1 MKIMKML
8 NSMGVLCKMRK
19 KLLTDGCKSSQYGG
33 NASKRLRQEI
43 EKSGREVY
51 KPKKVRKGGS
61 EMAEGGNKPIQ
72 IIKTDKAGPPV
83 GPYSQG
89 IKAGGFVFVA
99 GEKGMDPVTKQMVS
113 GGIEAETRRTLENI
127 KAILEEAGSS
137 MDLVVSTFVFMT
149 DLTEF
154 SKMNEIYAEYF
165 NVNPPGRTTVEVQ
178 SLPAG
183 AHVEI
188 TATALAGT

>member
-1 MKIMKML
+1 
-8 NSMGVLCKMRK
+8 
-19 KLLTDGCKSSQYGG
+19 
-33 NASKRLRQEI
+33 
-43 EKSGREVY
+43 
-51 KPKKVRKGGS
+51 
-61 EMAEGGNKPIQ
+61 MAEGTSKSIQ

-99 GEKGMDPVTKQMVS
+99 GEKGMDPVTKQIVP

-149 DLTEF
+149 DLAEF

-165 NVNPPGRTTVEVQ
+165 KANPPGRTTVEVK

-183 AHVEI
+183 ARVEI
-188 TATALAGT
+188 TATALGGPES

>member
-1 MKIMKML
+1 M
-8 NSMGVLCKMRK
+8 
-19 KLLTDGCKSSQYGG
+19 
-33 NASKRLRQEI
+33 
-43 EKSGREVY
+43 
-51 KPKKVRKGGS
+51 PKV
-61 EMAEGGNKPIQ
+61 NKPIE

-83 GPYSQG
+83 GPYSQAV
-89 IKAGGFVFVA
+89 KAGGFVFVA
-99 GEKGMDPVTKQMVS
+99 GEKGMDPVTKQMVP

-127 KAILEEAGSS
+127 KAILEEAGSR

-149 DLTEF
+149 DLSEF

-165 NVNPPGRTTVEVQ
+165 TANPPGRTTVEVR

-188 TATALAGT
+188 TAYALAGPGS

>member
-1 MKIMKML
+1 
-8 NSMGVLCKMRK
+8 
-19 KLLTDGCKSSQYGG
+19 
-33 NASKRLRQEI
+33 
-43 EKSGREVY
+43 
-51 KPKKVRKGGS
+51 
-61 EMAEGGNKPIQ
+61 MAEGSSKSIQ

-99 GEKGMDPVTKQMVS
+99 GEKGMDPVTKQIVP

-127 KAILEEAGSS
+127 KAILGEAGSS

-149 DLTEF
+149 DLAEF
-154 SKMNEIYAEYF
+154 SRMNEIYAEYF
-165 NVNPPGRTTVEVQ
+165 KANPPGRTTVEVK

-188 TATALAGT
+188 TVTALAI

>member
-1 MKIMKML
+1 MNN
-8 NSMGVLCKMRK
+8 NSF
-19 KLLTDGCKSSQYGG
+19 KS
-33 NASKRLRQEI
+33 
-43 EKSGREVY
+43 
-51 KPKKVRKGGS
+51 
-61 EMAEGGNKPIQ
+61 IQ
-72 IIKTDKAGPPV
+72 VIKTDKAGPPV

-89 IKAGGFVFVA
+89 IKAGGFIFVA
-99 GEKGMDPVTKQMVS
+99 GEKGMDPITKQIVP

-137 MDLVVSTFVFMT
+137 IDLVVSTFVFMT

-165 NVNPPGRTTVEVQ
+165 KTNPPGRTTVEVK

-188 TATALAGT
+188 TVTALTGSES

>member
-1 MKIMKML
+1 M
-8 NSMGVLCKMRK
+8 
-19 KLLTDGCKSSQYGG
+19 
-33 NASKRLRQEI
+33 A
-43 EKSGREVY
+43 
-51 KPKKVRKGGS
+51 KG
-61 EMAEGGNKPIQ
+61 ANKPIQ

-99 GEKGMDPVTKQMVS
+99 GEKGMDPVTKQVVP

-165 NVNPPGRTTVEVQ
+165 KANPPGRTTVEVK

-188 TATALAGT
+188 TVTALAET

>member
-1 MKIMKML
+1 M
-8 NSMGVLCKMRK
+8 
-19 KLLTDGCKSSQYGG
+19 T
-33 NASKRLRQEI
+33 
-43 EKSGREVY
+43 
-51 KPKKVRKGGS
+51 KG
-61 EMAEGGNKPIQ
+61 ANKPIK

-99 GEKGMDPVTKQMVS
+99 GEKGMDPVTKQVVP

-165 NVNPPGRTTVEVQ
+165 KVNPPGRTTVEVK

-188 TATALAGT
+188 TVTALAET

>member
-1 MKIMKML
+1 MAK
-8 NSMGVLCKMRK
+8 G
-19 KLLTDGCKSSQYGG
+19 TGKS
-33 NASKRLRQEI
+33 
-43 EKSGREVY
+43 
-51 KPKKVRKGGS
+51 
-61 EMAEGGNKPIQ
+61 IQ

-89 IKAGGFVFVA
+89 IKAGGFIFVA
-99 GEKGMDPVTKQMVS
+99 GEKGIDPVTKQMVP

-127 KAILEEAGSS
+127 KAILEEAGSR

-154 SKMNEIYAEYF
+154 SKMNEVYAEYF
-165 NVNPPGRTTVEVQ
+165 RANPPGRTTVEVK

-188 TATALAGT
+188 TATALAGPES